1 MKFGPVPVAEALG
14 AIAAHAL
21 RLEGLTLKKGH
32 VIDAQDQAVLLAAG
46 IESIVAA
53 RVEPGDI
60 GEDEAA
66 RELAAHVA
74 GAHVRCERAFTGRV
88 NMFAE
93 VNGLLVVGADAID
106 AINRIDEAVTVATLA
121 QHRPVTAGDM
131 AATVKIIPFAAPAA
145 AMAAARAVP
154 RSQGAVAIAPYRPLR
169 IGVVSTLLPAL
180 KSSVVA
186 KTLRVLEGRLAPTGA
201 RSVGEVRTPH
211 ETPALAAAVAHM
223 SETADLVVIFGAS
236 AITDRRDVIPAA
248 IEASGGRIEHFG
260 MPVDPGNLLLIGERG
275 GTPIVGAP
283 GCARSPKE
291 NGFDWVLQRL
301 IADVP
306 IRRADIQAMGVGG
319 LLMEIVTRPQP
330 RAGDA
335 KSGDE

>member
-21 RLEGLTLKKGH
+21 RLDGLALKKGH
-32 VIDAQDQAVLLAAG
+32 VIDAQDQAQLRAAG

-53 RVEPGDI
+53 VVEPGDI
-60 GEDEAA
+60 GEDAAA
-66 RELAAHVA
+66 RELAAHMA

-88 NMFAE
+88 NMFAD
-93 VNGLLVVGADAID
+93 VNGLLVVDSEAVDAV
-106 AINRIDEAVTVATLA
+106 NRIDEAVTVATLA
-121 QHRPVTAGDM
+121 QHRPVKAGDM
-131 AATVKIIPFAAPAA
+131 AATVKIIPFAAPASA
-145 AMAAARAVP
+145 LAAARAAANS
-154 RSQGAVAIAPYRPLR
+154 RGAVAIAPFRPLR

-180 KSSVVA
+180 KASVVA

-201 RSVGEVRTPH
+201 RIVGETRTPH
-211 ETPALAAAVAHM
+211 ETAALAGAVARI
-223 SETADLVVIFGAS
+223 SETCDLVIVFGAS

-260 MPVDPGNLLLIGERG
+260 MPVDPGNLLLIGERA

-301 IADVP
+301 IAGVP

-335 KSGDE
+335 KTRDD

>member
-131 AATVKIIPFAAPAA
+131 AATVKIIPCAAPAA

-201 RSVGEVRTPH
+201 RIVGEVRTPH

>member
-201 RSVGEVRTPH
+201 RIVGEVRTPH

-301 IADVP
+301 ISDVP

>member
-201 RSVGEVRTPH
+201 RIVGEVRTPH

>member
-201 RSVGEVRTPH
+201 RIVGEVRTPH
-211 ETPALAAAVAHM
+211 ETPALAAAVARM
-223 SETADLVVIFGAS
+223 SETSDLVVIFGAS

-275 GTPIVGAP
+275 GKPIVGAP

-301 IADVP
+301 IAGVP